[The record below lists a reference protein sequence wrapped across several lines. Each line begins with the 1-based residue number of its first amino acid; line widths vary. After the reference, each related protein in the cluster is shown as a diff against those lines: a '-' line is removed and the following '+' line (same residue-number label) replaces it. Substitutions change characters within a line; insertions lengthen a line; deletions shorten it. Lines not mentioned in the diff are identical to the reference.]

1 MRWSHMAVAGL
12 LAAPLAMTAA
22 PAYATNT
29 GYGSA
34 YAITAAGPVA
44 IPPTTTVSSAGRRP
58 LSKSL
63 IALPA
68 NPVLHARALN
78 SAAWAGHARASV
90 AELALAKAQLVAK
103 LVTATC
109 EHGRGASH
117 LVHVKLGGHVLAA
130 TPRPN
135 SGIDIALGPL
145 GTATGMLNKQVRNAD
160 GSLTV
165 TAIELKVP
173 LGPAGVQTIS
183 VASATCGGTGSGAVD
198 PSAPDEHTPPNG
210 NGGPGAPGT
219 PGHPAAPA
227 PKPTPVGGELPVTG

>member
-1 MRWSHMAVAGL
+1 MRWSHLAVAGL

-44 IPPTTTVSSAGRRP
+44 VPPTTTVSSNGRRP

-63 IALPA
+63 AELPA
-68 NPVLHARALN
+68 NPVLKARALN

-90 AELALAKAQLVAK
+90 ADLALAKAHLVAQ
-103 LVTATC
+103 LVTAKC
-109 EHGRGASH
+109 VHGRGASH
-117 LVHVKLGGHVLAA
+117 LVNVRLAGHPLQA

-135 SGIDIALGPL
+135 SGIDVKLGPL

-165 TAIELKVP
+165 TAIELKLP

-183 VASATCGGTGSGAVD
+183 VASVTCGRPAYNPT
-198 PSAPDEHTPPNG
+198 APDEHTPDAPPQG
-210 NGGPGAPGT
+210 SGVPGT
-219 PGHPAAPA
+219 PPA
-227 PKPTPVGGELPVTG
+227 PKPTPIGGDIPVTG

>member
-1 MRWSHMAVAGL
+1 MRWSHVAVAGL

-22 PAYATNT
+22 PAYATT

-34 YAITAAGPVA
+34 YAITATGPVA

-63 IALPA
+63 LELPA
-68 NPVLHARALN
+68 NPILRARALN

-103 LVTATC
+103 LITAKC

-117 LVHVKLGGHVLAA
+117 LVQVRLAGHLLAA

-173 LGPAGVQTIS
+173 LGPAGAQTIS
-183 VASATCGGTGSGAVD
+183 VASVTCGRTGAVN

-210 NGGPGAPGT
+210 SGVPGT
-219 PGHPAAPA
+219 PPAQA
-227 PKPTPVGGELPVTG
+227 PKPTPVGTDLPVTG